1 MLREDSGFIKDEI
14 IKGGSGIYELGFG
27 SYDDFEL
34 MKNDEYYSY
43 EELLDEDNK
52 EFLDEYYKEDC
63 DDVLS
68 SEYNFV
74 KCVGYFEESF
84 SVFVKVKVQVMSF
97 LYSKFLMI
105 CEKYSN
111 EKLDMLM
118 YSGLN
123 VNYFLIV
130 IFK

>member
-1 MLREDSGFIKDEI
+1 MKKVIIEKSGSVEDVIEMLDKEGLMLREDSGFIKDEI

-63 DDVLS
+63 DDVMN

-84 SVFVKVKVQVMSF
+84 SVFVKVKV
-97 LYSKFLMI
+97 
-105 CEKYSN
+105 
-111 EKLDMLM
+111 
-118 YSGLN
+118 
-123 VNYFLIV
+123 
-130 IFK
+130 